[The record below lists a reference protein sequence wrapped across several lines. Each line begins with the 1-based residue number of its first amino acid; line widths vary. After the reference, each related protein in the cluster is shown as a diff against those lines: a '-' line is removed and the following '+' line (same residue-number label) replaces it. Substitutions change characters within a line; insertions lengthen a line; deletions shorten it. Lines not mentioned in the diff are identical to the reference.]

1 MAQTP
6 IPIGFDRGGPVWCR
20 WNTSPPSKSKNI
32 RNSLTYWFSQKGLTS
47 FLPSISSSHICT
59 LQLFNLFCPHSWEK
73 DSYEDLVQWQNRYFA
88 SFQLTFHNFEGAIW
102 ITISPANKYDVVIS
116 HHHSCVVCPSS
127 PGETKNFAF
136 LPLIFNY
143 GRKQKFWY
151 PSNRKTTYAHCSH
164 KTPKIC

>member
-6 IPIGFDRGGPVWCR
+6 IPIGFDWGGPVWCR
-20 WNTSPPSKSKNI
+20 RNTSPPSKSKNI

-47 FLPSISSSHICT
+47 FLPSISSSHICR

-73 DSYEDLVQWQNRYFA
+73 DSYEDLVQWQNRYFV
-88 SFQLTFHNFEGAIW
+88 SFQLTFYNFEGAIW
-102 ITISPANKYDVVIS
+102 IIIHSANKYDVVIS
-116 HHHSCVVCPSS
+116 HRHSCMVCPSS

-136 LPLIFNY
+136 LPLMFNY

>member
-6 IPIGFDRGGPVWCR
+6 IPITRG
-20 WNTSPPSKSKNI
+20 NTSPPSKSKNI

-47 FLPSISSSHICT
+47 FLPSISSSHICR

-116 HHHSCVVCPSS
+116 HHHSCVVSPSS
-127 PGETKNFAF
+127 PGGNEKFCISSSNFQ
-136 LPLIFNY
+136 LWDDEMRTQVMYVRIIS
-143 GRKQKFWY
+143 WY
-151 PSNRKTTYAHCSH
+151 VYY
-164 KTPKIC
+164 IE